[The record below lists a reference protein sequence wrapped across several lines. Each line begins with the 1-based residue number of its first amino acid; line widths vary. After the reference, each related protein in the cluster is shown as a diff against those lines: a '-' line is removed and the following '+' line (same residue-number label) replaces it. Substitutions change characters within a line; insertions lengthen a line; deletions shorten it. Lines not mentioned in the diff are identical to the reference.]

1 MNAQTL
7 PLRPASPSPATTTTI
22 PAATAAATN
31 LPLDTLKQR
40 LRRLGLYGLLAHAEE
55 LINEPWLDRLL
66 EIEESERLQRSLKRR
81 MDNARLGTFKPMAD
95 FDYEWP
101 KELDRAL
108 LDELFTLGFLEQAA
122 NLVIVGPNGLG
133 KSMIAKNLLHQ
144 AVLRGYTARF
154 TAASDMLHDLAAQDS
169 STQLSRR
176 LRRYTTPTLLACD
189 EVGYLAY
196 DTRYADL
203 LFEVITRRY
212 QLRRPLVLTTNR
224 SFSEW
229 NQVFPNATCVVA
241 LIDRLVHRSEILSI
255 DGESY
260 RLKEAKE
267 RAAKR
272 AAARGAAK
280 KSRPTCR

>member
-1 MNAQTL
+1 MNAQML
-7 PLRPASPSPATTTTI
+7 PLNLTTPGPTTTT
-22 PAATAAATN
+22 PATSGS
-31 LPLDTLKQR
+31 LPLDALKQR
-40 LRRLGLYGLLAHAEE
+40 LRRLNLYGLLAHLEDIAT
-55 LINEPWLDRLL
+55 EPWLARVL
-66 EIEESERLQRSLKRR
+66 EIEESERLQRSFKRR
-81 MDNARLGTFKPMAD
+81 QNNARLGTFKPMAD
-95 FDYEWP
+95 FDYNWP

-108 LDELFTLGFLEQAA
+108 LEDLFTFGFLEQAA
-122 NLVIVGPNGLG
+122 NIVIVGPNGLG

-169 STQLSRR
+169 STQLARR
-176 LRRYTTPTLLACD
+176 LRRYTTPAVLGVD

-212 QLRRPLVLTTNR
+212 QLRRPLVLTTNKA
-224 SFSEW
+224 FGEW

-241 LIDRLVHRSEILSI
+241 LVDRLVHRSEILSI

-260 RLKEAKE
+260 RLKEARE
-267 RAAKR
+267 RAARR
-272 AAARGAAK
+272 ATQRPAGKKARSARSAHAAE
-280 KSRPTCR
+280 

>member
-1 MNAQTL
+1 M
-7 PLRPASPSPATTTTI
+7 
-22 PAATAAATN
+22 TAAAT
-31 LPLDTLKQR
+31 TLSLEELKRR
-40 LRRLGLYGLLAHAEE
+40 LRQLGLFGLLAHAEE
-55 LINEPWLDRLL
+55 LLLEPWLGRLL

-81 MDNARLGTFKPMAD
+81 LDGARLGAFKPMAD
-95 FDYEWP
+95 FDYQWP
-101 KELDRAL
+101 KQLDRAL
-108 LDELFTLGFLEQAA
+108 LDELFTLEFLQAA
-122 NLVIVGPNGLG
+122 ANIIVLGPNGLG

-169 STQLSRR
+169 STQLARR
-176 LRRYTTPTLLACD
+176 LRRYTTPAVLCCD

-203 LFEVITRRY
+203 LFEVVTRRY
-212 QLRRPLVLTTNR
+212 QLRRPLILTTNR
-224 SFSEW
+224 AFTEW

-272 AAARGAAK
+272 AAARSTAK
-280 KSRPTCR
+280 KSRAASR